1 MEALQRSAA
10 AAADSPLVERD
21 SPLTETDPPLAGV
34 RREPPLAEVRAFLA
48 RAKPS
53 CTLYVYPHSEH
64 VSQIYA
70 GFYALRESGS
80 VALRQA
86 FDPAELRRRL
96 AGTAIDCRSFD
107 DSLHGLL
114 VGIDGAGLVFFDV
127 RDGGGY
133 RREILDEVAI
143 YAKRSF
149 HRAVPGP
156 NARRAV
162 PLGVNYPVY
171 LDRATALEL
180 VKALRQLDKSKRAV
194 RRFCYSL
201 ARLVPSL
208 GRALDLP
215 IVGSLAAPLD
225 RPVPARAI
233 FLARTW
239 DPGEVPGLRRRD
251 VEGLNDT
258 RAECIRLLRKRF
270 GERFFGGLAR
280 SAHALARY
288 PDCVVDA
295 RTSTRRRD
303 YLARLRDYSIC
314 VATTGLSDS
323 IGWKFAEY
331 LAFGKAIVCEPMKFE
346 LPGPIAAGRTFLEF
360 TTPEGCA
367 ARVGEL
373 LEDGE
378 ARERM
383 MADNAAYF
391 AEFGAPDAVVARALH
406 AALKP

>member
-1 MEALQRSAA
+1 MEALQRAVVPDPVVPDPSSAA
-10 AAADSPLVERD
+10 KAD
-21 SPLTETDPPLAGV
+21 
-34 RREPPLAEVRAFLA
+34 PPLAEVKAFLA

-70 GFYALRESGS
+70 GFYALREAGS
-80 VALRQA
+80 ATLRQA
-86 FDPAELRRRL
+86 FDPAEVRRRL

-107 DSLHGLL
+107 ESLHGLL

-127 RDGGGY
+127 RDGGSY
-133 RREILDEVAI
+133 RREILDEVAV

-149 HRAVPGP
+149 HRGAPGP
-156 NARRAV
+156 NAGRAV

-171 LDRATALEL
+171 LDRATSLEV
-180 VKALRQLDKSKRAV
+180 VKALRQLDKSKRSV

-215 IVGSLAAPLD
+215 VVGSLAAAPE
-225 RPVPARAI
+225 RSVPPRAI
-233 FLARTW
+233 FLARSW
-239 DPGEVPGLRRRD
+239 DPAELPGLARRD
-251 VEGLNDT
+251 IDELNDM
-258 RAECIRLLRKRF
+258 RAGCIRLLRKRF

-280 SAHALARY
+280 SPYALARY
-288 PDCVVDA
+288 PDCVVEPD
-295 RTSTRRRD
+295 TSTRRRD
-303 YLARLRDYSIC
+303 YLARLRGYSIC

-346 LPGPIAAGRTFLEF
+346 LPGPMAAGRNFLEF

-367 ARVGEL
+367 EGVGEL
-373 LEDGE
+373 LEDRK

-391 AEFGAPDAVVARALH
+391 AEFGAPDAVVARVLY
-406 AALKP
+406 AALKT

>member
-1 MEALQRSAA
+1 MEALQRGAMVGA
-10 AAADSPLVERD
+10 PPAEINAD
-21 SPLTETDPPLAGV
+21 
-34 RREPPLAEVRAFLA
+34 PPLAEVEAFLA
-48 RAKPS
+48 RKKPS

-70 GFYALRESGS
+70 GFYALRESGG
-80 VALRQA
+80 VTVRQA
-86 FDPAELRRRL
+86 YDPAELRRRL

-107 DSLHGLL
+107 ESLHGLL
-114 VGIDGAGLVFFDV
+114 VGIDGAGLAFFDV
-127 RDGGGY
+127 RDAGAY
-133 RREILDEVAI
+133 RREILDEVAV

-149 HRAVPGP
+149 HRGAPGP
-156 NARRAV
+156 NAHRAI

-180 VKALRQLDKSKRAV
+180 VKSLRQLDRSKCAV

-215 IVGSLAAPLD
+215 IVGSLAPPLD
-225 RPVPARAI
+225 RAVPARAI

-239 DPGEVPGLRRRD
+239 NPVELPGLSPPE
-251 VEGLNDT
+251 VEALNDT
-258 RAECIRLLRKRF
+258 RAACIRLLRKRF

-280 SAHALARY
+280 SAYTLARY

-295 RTSTRRRD
+295 DVSTRRRD
-303 YLARLRDYSIC
+303 YLARLRGYSVC
-314 VATTGLSDS
+314 VATTGLWDS

-331 LAFGKAIVCEPMKFE
+331 LAFGKAIVCEPMKYE
-346 LPGPIAAGRTFLEF
+346 LPGPIAAGRNFLEF

-373 LEDGE
+373 LEDAV

-383 MADNAAYF
+383 MAENVAYF
-391 AEFGAPDAVVARALH
+391 AEFGAPDAVVARALY
-406 AALKP
+406 ATLKT

>member
-10 AAADSPLVERD
+10 AAD
-21 SPLTETDPPLAGV
+21 SPLTETQPLAG
-34 RREPPLAEVRAFLA
+34 EKADPPLAEVEAFLA

-80 VALRQA
+80 VTVRQA

-96 AGTAIDCRSFD
+96 AGTAIDCKSFD

-127 RDGGGY
+127 RDSGTY
-133 RREILDEVAI
+133 RREILDEVAV

-149 HRAVPGP
+149 HCGAPGP

-162 PLGVNYPVY
+162 ALGVNYPVY
-171 LDRATALEL
+171 LDRATGPEL
-180 VKALRQLDKSKRAV
+180 VKALRQLDKSRSSVK
-194 RRFCYSL
+194 RFCYSL

-215 IVGSLAAPLD
+215 VVGSLAALPD
-225 RPVPARAI
+225 RPVPPRAI

-239 DPGEVPGLRRRD
+239 DPAEVPGLPCRD
-251 VEGLNDT
+251 VDELNDM
-258 RAECIRLLRKRF
+258 RAACIRLLRKRF
-270 GERFFGGLAR
+270 GGRFFGGLAR

-295 RTSTRRRD
+295 DTSTRRRD
-303 YLARLRDYSIC
+303 YLQRLRGYSIC
-314 VATTGLSDS
+314 VATTGLLDS

-346 LPGPIAAGRTFLEF
+346 LPGPIAAGRNFLEF
-360 TTPEGCA
+360 TTPEACA

-373 LEDGE
+373 LEDGA

-391 AEFGAPDAVVARALH
+391 AEFGAPGAVVARVLY
-406 AALKP
+406 AALKT

>member
-10 AAADSPLVERD
+10 AADL
-21 SPLTETDPPLAGV
+21 PLTETDAPLAEV
-34 RREPPLAEVRAFLA
+34 KADPPLAEVEAFLA

-80 VALRQA
+80 LTVRQA

-96 AGTAIDCRSFD
+96 AGTAIDCKSFD

-127 RDGGGY
+127 RDGGSY
-133 RREILDEVAI
+133 RREILDEVAV

-149 HRAVPGP
+149 HRGAPGP
-156 NARRAV
+156 NASRAV

-171 LDRATALEL
+171 LDRATGLEL
-180 VKALRQLDKSKRAV
+180 VKALRQLDNSKRSV
-194 RRFCYSL
+194 KRFCYSL

-215 IVGSLAAPLD
+215 IVGSLAAPPD
-225 RPVPARAI
+225 RPAPPRAV

-239 DPGEVPGLRRRD
+239 DPAELPGMPRPD
-251 VEGLNDT
+251 IDELNDM
-258 RAECIRLLRKRF
+258 RAACIRLLRKRF

-280 SAHALARY
+280 SAHALANH

-295 RTSTRRRD
+295 DTSTRRRD
-303 YLARLRDYSIC
+303 YLQRLRGYSIC

-323 IGWKFAEY
+323 TGWKFAEY

-346 LPGPIAAGRTFLEF
+346 LPGPIAAGRNFLEF
-360 TTPEGCA
+360 TTPEACA

-373 LEDGE
+373 FEGDA

-391 AEFGAPDAVVARALH
+391 AEFGAPGAVVARTLY
-406 AALKP
+406 AALKI

>member
-1 MEALQRSAA
+1 MEALQRIA
-10 AAADSPLVERD
+10 AAADSPLA
-21 SPLTETDPPLAGV
+21 ETQPLAG
-34 RREPPLAEVRAFLA
+34 EKADPPLAEVEAFLA

-80 VALRQA
+80 VTVRQA

-96 AGTAIDCRSFD
+96 AGTAIDCKSFD

-127 RDGGGY
+127 RDSGTY
-133 RREILDEVAI
+133 RREILDEVAV

-149 HRAVPGP
+149 HRGAPGP

-162 PLGVNYPVY
+162 ALGVNYPVY
-171 LDRATALEL
+171 LDRATGLEL
-180 VKALRQLDKSKRAV
+180 VKALRQLDKSRPSVK
-194 RRFCYSL
+194 RFCYSL

-215 IVGSLAAPLD
+215 VVGSLAALPD
-225 RPVPARAI
+225 RPVPLRAI
-233 FLARTW
+233 FLARAW
-239 DPGEVPGLRRRD
+239 DPEEVPGLPRRD
-251 VEGLNDT
+251 VDELNEM
-258 RAECIRLLRKRF
+258 RAACIRLLRKRF
-270 GERFFGGLAR
+270 GGRFFGGLAR

-295 RTSTRRRD
+295 DTSTRRRD
-303 YLARLRDYSIC
+303 YLQRLRGYSIC
-314 VATTGLSDS
+314 VATTGLLDS

-331 LAFGKAIVCEPMKFE
+331 LAFGKAIVCEPMKFQ
-346 LPGPIAAGRTFLEF
+346 LPGPIAAGRNFLEF
-360 TTPEGCA
+360 TTPEACA

-373 LEDGE
+373 FDDAA

-391 AEFGAPDAVVARALH
+391 AEFGAPDAVVARVLY
-406 AALKP
+406 AALKT

>member
-1 MEALQRSAA
+1 MEALQRAVGATEAA
-10 AAADSPLVERD
+10 
-21 SPLTETDPPLAGV
+21 T
-34 RREPPLAEVRAFLA
+34 PPLAEVLAYLA
-48 RAKPS
+48 RARPS

-70 GFYALRESGS
+70 GFYALREAGS
-80 VALRQA
+80 VSVRQA
-86 FDPAELRRRL
+86 FDPAEVRRRL
-96 AGTAIDCRSFD
+96 AGTAIDCKSFNE
-107 DSLHGLL
+107 SLHGLL

-127 RDGGGY
+127 RDGGGC
-133 RREILDEVAI
+133 RREILDEVVI

-149 HRAVPGP
+149 HRGVPGP
-156 NARRAV
+156 NAHRLL

-171 LDRATALEL
+171 LDRATGLEL
-180 VKALRQLDKSKRAV
+180 VKALRQLDNSKRSV

-215 IVGSLAAPLD
+215 VVGALAAPLE
-225 RPVPARAI
+225 RAAPPRAI
-233 FLARTW
+233 FLARAW
-239 DPGEVPGLRRRD
+239 DPAELPELAPRD
-251 VEGLNDT
+251 VRELNDT
-258 RAECIRLLRKRF
+258 RAACIRLLRRHF

-280 SAHALARY
+280 SAYALARY

-295 RTSTRRRD
+295 GTSTRRRD
-303 YLARLRDYSIC
+303 YLARLRGYSIC
-314 VATTGLSDS
+314 VATSGLAQS

-346 LPGPIAAGRTFLEF
+346 LPGPIAAGRNFLEF

-373 LEDGE
+373 LEDRE

-391 AEFGAPDAVVARALH
+391 AEFGAPDAVVARVLY
-406 AALKP
+406 AALKTLKSGTDHDFRRERAAVSGS